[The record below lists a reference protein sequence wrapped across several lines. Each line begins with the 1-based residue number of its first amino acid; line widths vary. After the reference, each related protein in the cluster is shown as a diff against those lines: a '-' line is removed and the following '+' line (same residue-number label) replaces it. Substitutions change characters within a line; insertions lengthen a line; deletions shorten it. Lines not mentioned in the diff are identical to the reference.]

1 MQSPQSQ
8 SIGPY
13 RVIGTIAQGGMGEV
27 FLAALHREGGFQK
40 RVALKR
46 ALPALAKDPGFLVRF
61 EAEARNA
68 ALLTHR
74 HIVQVFDFGRH
85 EGTAWLAMEYVHGVD
100 LKAVFDRLG
109 GAPLPPAFCIE
120 VGVACARA
128 LHYAHRA
135 RDAAGRPLGLVHRDV
150 SPQNVLVSFEGDIKL
165 ADFGL
170 ALIAE
175 DATRA
180 PGAIMGKYAYMSP
193 EQAAGLPVDGRSDAF
208 SLGIV
213 VYEGLTGKRCFY
225 GDDGP
230 MAILDRVLAARPLVA
245 PAESGLHPALVE
257 FLNRALAR
265 SPDDRP
271 ADLEAFHEALRA
283 AATRAGIRP
292 DESSLGG
299 WLTAL
304 FPERARA
311 LHDDRPL
318 STTGGP
324 EVAWESTLAAAL
336 PASAASPF
344 EVTDAPAAP
353 VDPPAV
359 TPPAPAP
366 AEVVARPAPPRARRG
381 LFPFVAVLAVALAAG
396 LWGLWG
402 DRQAEVDTEP
412 SADSTPAPG
421 STAGTAAPASSAA
434 APTRAPAPPTIA
446 TSTAAVPSPAPAS
459 QGRPSPRARVAPT
472 PPPPSTAPVSAPALT
487 PSSAPPPPPPVSV
500 AAAPSSAPRALEAP
514 ARGPTV
520 RVVAEGGARVRE
532 SGGAEHRTAR
542 VLHDGA
548 VLLHVVG
555 GAGPPVNLRVFVSG
569 NIVRAHVAARP
580 WGTVVLD
587 GLALGETPL
596 ADLALRPGAHRLA
609 VTGPD
614 GQTTDLVVHLEG
626 AAP

>member
-1 MQSPQSQ
+1 VQSPPAQ

-74 HIVQVFDFGRH
+74 HIVQVFDFGRD

-100 LKAVFDRLG
+100 LKAVFDRLS

-175 DATRA
+175 DAARA

-230 MAILDRVLAARPLVA
+230 MAILDRVIAARPLIA
-245 PAESGLHPALVE
+245 PAESGLHPALVA
-257 FLNRALAR
+257 FLERALAR

-299 WLTAL
+299 WLSAL

-311 LHDDRPL
+311 LHEDRPV
-318 STTGGP
+318 SIAGGP
-324 EVAWESTLAAAL
+324 EVAWESTLAAAV
-336 PASAASPF
+336 PASAAAASPF
-344 EVTDAPAAP
+344 EVTDAPAGA

-359 TPPAPAP
+359 AAPTPRPV
-366 AEVVARPAPPRARRG
+366 EVDRPAPLRGRRS
-381 LFPFVAVLAVALAAG
+381 LFALSALVAVAVAVGA
-396 LWGLWG
+396 WGLWG
-402 DRQAEVDTEP
+402 GRQAEVLADTVAIPEP
-412 SADSTPAPG
+412 AADSPRG
-421 STAGTAAPASSAA
+421 GTAPASSAA
-434 APTRAPAPPTIA
+434 PPVRLPAPPTAGPSIVASSAPLPRPSSRPSAALAPPRA
-446 TSTAAVPSPAPAS
+446 TTPVTSAPAS
-459 QGRPSPRARVAPT
+459 LPVSV
-472 PPPPSTAPVSAPALT
+472 PPPSVAPV
-487 PSSAPPPPPPVSV
+487 
-500 AAAPSSAPRALEAP
+500 AAPSSAPIAVEAP
-514 ARGPTV
+514 RRGPTL
-520 RVVAEGGARVRE
+520 RVVAEAGARVRE
-532 SGGAEHRTAR
+532 AGGAEHRTAR
-542 VLHDGA
+542 ALDDGA

-555 GAGPPVNLRVFVSG
+555 GAGPPVNLRVFRSG

-596 ADLALRPGAHRLA
+596 ADLALRPGQHRLV

-614 GQTTDLVVHLEG
+614 GQTTELVVNLEG
-626 AAP
+626 GTP